1 MTPKRQFVVS
11 FLVGLLVLTVRPIDA
26 QVLTGSLFG
35 TVTDESGGVLVGASI
50 QLNSSALI
58 GATVLKCRL

>member
-1 MTPKRQFVVS
+1 MTAKCRFVVS
-11 FLVGLLVLTVRPIDA
+11 LLIGLLVLAVRPSDA

-58 GATVLKCRL
+58 GATVLECRL